1 MKIVHVSSSDSG
13 GAGIAALRLN
23 RALNG
28 IGVDSKLLCVHK
40 FSGDSNVV
48 KYDIPFIDKV
58 LQHSHIPFKQN
69 RYLNDAESYKNEYE
83 TVSFPN
89 AIYDIS
95 KSPII
100 QEADIIN
107 LHWVGNILNYKKF
120 FKNVKKPIVWTL
132 HDMNPFLGLAHYMGD
147 YKRVVSTR
155 ELEHNLQN
163 VKRNAISIHG
173 NIHIVNLC
181 DWMKGYS
188 QASEIFKN
196 CDHSVIANSV
206 NTDVFTLR
214 DKHVCREALGLPK
227 KEKIILFCCQD
238 LSNNRKGFDLLLNAI
253 PNIGQDCMFA
263 IIGKSDKV
271 KFPDGIR
278 YKAFGTLKDEL
289 LMSMIYSAADG
300 FVLSSREDN
309 LPNTMLESL
318 CCGTPVISFSNG
330 GMRDIIVDGT
340 SGILVETQSS
350 EALAEGIIRFLH
362 IMDTFNR
369 KSISMTARNKF
380 APDMQA
386 GQYLELYKRIL
397 MDKK

>member
-40 FSGDSNVV
+40 FSGDRNVER
-48 KYDIPFIDKV
+48 YDIPFIDKV

-69 RYLNDAESYKNEYE
+69 RYLNDTEIYKGVYE
-83 TVSFPN
+83 TVSFPY

-95 KSPII
+95 RSPII

-107 LHWVGNILNYKKF
+107 LHWVGNILNYRKF

-147 YKRVVSTR
+147 YKRAVSTR
-155 ELEHNLQN
+155 ELEHNLQDE
-163 VKRNAISIHG
+163 KRNAVSKHG

-181 DWMKGYS
+181 DWMKDYS
-188 QASEIFKN
+188 QASEIFKK

-206 NTDVFTLR
+206 NTEVFTLR
-214 DKHVCREALGLPK
+214 DKHVCREVLGLPK
-227 KEKIILFCCQD
+227 GEKIILFCCQD

-253 PNIGQDCMFA
+253 PYIKHDCMFA
-263 IIGKSDKV
+263 IIGKSDRV

-278 YKAFGTLKDEL
+278 YRAFGTLKDEL

-300 FVLSSREDN
+300 FVLPSREDN

-330 GMRDIIVDGT
+330 GMRDSIDDGT
-340 SGILVETQSS
+340 SGILIEPQSPK
-350 EALAEGIIRFLH
+350 ALAEGISRFLRM
-362 IMDTFNR
+362 IDTFNR
-369 KSISMTARNKF
+369 QSISMSASNKF
-380 APDMQA
+380 SPNMQA
-386 GQYLELYKRIL
+386 GQYMELYERIL
-397 MDKK
+397 ADKK